1 LLDSLLQ
8 EKSVDKK
15 NTIIKMPGITQEWK
29 HYSNDNT
36 VNYNIRIF
44 DFGQKMKNWRAGR
57 EVRSM
62 PFKVGDSEFSINIY
76 PNGSSK
82 GERGNISFYVNNKN
96 DWDVMVE
103 VEFSIGSKSLD
114 FVKQIPRFQ
123 NWGWG
128 EFCDHE
134 DIRNLIFGN
143 DADESLG
150 EALTASAKIKLIW
163 EEITSETKTAKE
175 EVLGLKSEVTDL
187 KRKIETLESTM
198 ISKLESIKNP
208 VEKKCTSPCPECP
221 ICFDEM
227 KPPTKIVQCMSGH
240 LICLKCRDRP
250 EISSCPTCKQR
261 FTGERA
267 VGMEKFLRALFPEEQ
282 V

>member
-1 LLDSLLQ
+1 
-8 EKSVDKK
+8 
-15 NTIIKMPGITQEWK
+15 MPGITQEWK

-62 PFKVGDSEFSINIY
+62 PFKVGGSEFSIDIY
-76 PNGSSK
+76 PNGESK
-82 GERGNISFYVNNKN
+82 AEKGNISVFVKNRN

-103 VEFSIGSKSLD
+103 IEFKIGSKNSSL
-114 FVKQIPRFQ
+114 VKQIERRHG
-123 NWGWG
+123 WGWA
-128 EFCDHE
+128 EFCDHGE
-134 DIRNLIFGN
+134 LRNLNFGN
-143 DADESLG
+143 DADESPS
-150 EALTASAKIKLIW
+150 EDLTAYVNIKLIW
-163 EEITSETKTAKE
+163 EEVTQERKNAQE

-187 KRKIETLESTM
+187 KRKIETMESTM
-198 ISKLESIKNP
+198 MSKLEAIENP
-208 VEKKCTSPCPECP
+208 AKKKCTSPCPECP